1 VTEKQISRPDRGDI
15 AADLERRFRMIDTP
29 VELERRE
36 VNILH
41 PASAD
46 ELINEADF
54 EKDERLPYWADL
66 WPSAKMLSRA
76 LVEERGAGKR
86 LLELGCGSGLVS
98 VAAVIAGYEVLAS
111 DYYADAL
118 LFTRV
123 NVERNVQGSSIRT
136 REIDWRELPKGLGR
150 FDRVVAADVL
160 YEPAHGEL
168 IARAISKTLADN
180 GWATVADPGR
190 ISRDAFLARAKELGL
205 EVETSR
211 KMKFAE
217 GEIRQEIT
225 LIDVRWPL
233 VRRSADARLR
243 PG

>member
-1 VTEKQISRPDRGDI
+1 VKKQALRVAQDDI
-15 AADLERRFRMIDTP
+15 GADLDRRFRMVNTP
-29 VELERRE
+29 VDLERRE
-36 VNILH
+36 VSILH

-66 WPSAKMLSRA
+66 WPSAKMLSKS
-76 LVEERGAGKR
+76 LVNENGNAKR

-98 VAAVIAGYEVLAS
+98 VAAAIAGYDVLAS

-118 LFTRV
+118 LFTRL
-123 NVERNVQGSSIRT
+123 NVERNVKGGAIRT
-136 REIDWRELPKGLGR
+136 REIDWRDLPKGLGR

-168 IARAISKTLADN
+168 VARAIAKTLADD
-180 GWATVADPGR
+180 GRATVADPGR
-190 ISRDAFLARAKELGL
+190 ISRQAFIDRAGELGL
-205 EVETSR
+205 AVNTDR
-211 KMKFAE
+211 KVKYEE

-225 LIDVRWPL
+225 LIDLRWPL
-233 VRRSADARLR
+233 VRRELR
-243 PG
+243 